1 MLGVFEI
8 CQVYGFSYIQGTM
21 EKHFY
26 GQNILIE
33 NALRFYL
40 FIFLCYCLAK
50 NCDLQSLVQ
59 FTHEH
64 FIKPVKAWNIIFV
77 LALGK
82 GREGR
87 MDGNSGDVHMQ
98 QDLWL

>member
-40 FIFLCYCLAK
+40 FIYLCYCLAK

-59 FTHEH
+59 FTREH
-64 FIKPVKAWNIIFV
+64 FIKPVKA
-77 LALGK
+77 
-82 GREGR
+82 
-87 MDGNSGDVHMQ
+87 
-98 QDLWL
+98 

>member
-8 CQVYGFSYIQGTM
+8 CQVYGFSCIQGTM

-40 FIFLCYCLAK
+40 FIYAIAWLRIVIC
-50 NCDLQSLVQ
+50 
-59 FTHEH
+59 
-64 FIKPVKAWNIIFV
+64 KAWYNLPMNI
-77 LALGK
+77 L
-82 GREGR
+82 
-87 MDGNSGDVHMQ
+87 
-98 QDLWL
+98 